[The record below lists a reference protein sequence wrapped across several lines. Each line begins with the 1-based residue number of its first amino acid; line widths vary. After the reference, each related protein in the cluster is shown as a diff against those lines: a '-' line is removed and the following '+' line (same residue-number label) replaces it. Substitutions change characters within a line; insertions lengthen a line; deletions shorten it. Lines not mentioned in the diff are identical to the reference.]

1 MVKKQIFELPD
12 LVIKSKNYQ
21 DSLSIFIRNKEIE
34 FRVNIDGTGNVFKI
48 ERKVLEELLRWNYL
62 YGQMIF

>member
-48 ERKVLEELLRWNYL
+48 ERKVIEEMLR
-62 YGQMIF
+62 

>member
-12 LVIKSKNYQ
+12 IVIKSKNYL
-21 DSLSIFIRNKEIE
+21 DNLSIFIRNKEIE

-48 ERKVLEELLRWNYL
+48 ERKVIEEMLR
-62 YGQMIF
+62 

>member
-12 LVIKSKNYQ
+12 IVIKSKNYQ
-21 DSLSIFIRNKEIE
+21 DSLSIFVRNKEIE

-48 ERKVLEELLRWNYL
+48 ERKVIEEMLR
-62 YGQMIF
+62 